1 MLRLKL
7 PTDPYW
13 ANLAERNL
21 EEIMTDHA
29 YCEQKAAS
37 SAISTIVRFPEFSDL
52 VDVMSDIA
60 QEEMEHFQRVHQK
73 IIDRGWTLGKERRDE
88 YVKKLSAF
96 FKGHKDR
103 RVQLADKLLLSAMIE
118 ARSCER
124 FHVLSKNVKDKEL
137 AEFYHELEL
146 SEANHYKVF
155 LNFAR
160 KYGKEVM
167 EVDKK
172 WNDFLAY
179 EAEVIKDYSKGKL
192 IHG

>member
-73 IIDRGWTLGKERRDE
+73 ILDRGWTLGKERRDE

-103 RVQLADKLLLSAMIE
+103 RVQLVDKLLLSAMIE

-124 FHVLSKNVKDKEL
+124 FHVLSKNVGDKEL

-155 LNFAR
+155 LKFAR

-167 EVDKK
+167 DVDKK
-172 WNDFLAY
+172 WEEFLEY
-179 EAEVIKDYSKGKL
+179 EAQVIKDYSKGKL